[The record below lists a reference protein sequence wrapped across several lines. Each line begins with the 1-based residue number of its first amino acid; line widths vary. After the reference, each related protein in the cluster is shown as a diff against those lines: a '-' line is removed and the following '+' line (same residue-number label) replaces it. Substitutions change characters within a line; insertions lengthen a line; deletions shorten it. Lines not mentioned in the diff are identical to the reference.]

1 MNSVTLPAQSDA
13 MNSVYPPAIQT
24 GTLTL
29 YQFYDIGDEIDLE
42 RAQHYLSTPTARRSP
57 PVSVRQSESIE
68 IAQPPVGVDLGEM
81 TIELENIALKG
92 SLRASIYDLGAVALV
107 LEMPLPTPTG
117 WEMVAHLFAALQV
130 LPKDIEQHLLT
141 ILDEL
146 ETLIRPAIM
155 KPARS
160 TIVEDYSV
168 LLVESLT
175 EPCDIA
181 TLGEHPLVQ
190 AALLGEN
197 RSLGRGATGLITAM
211 NYFPDDLALLSWN
224 GALLIES
231 DPLAAITATA
241 LIEFANVEL
250 LLMRTYDDELD
261 RQLPQ
266 MYRRISAP
274 PRRFAI
280 PLVQRYR
287 QLLHDVLCLVAD
299 VTEVTER
306 VDNAFKVTDDVY
318 WNRLYSAMLS
328 VLRVHLWRRGVE
340 HRLQLLREAYS
351 ILHDEADAERAAA
364 LEWAIV
370 LLIVFEIVMA
380 LLGH

>member
-190 AALLGEN
+190 AALLGES